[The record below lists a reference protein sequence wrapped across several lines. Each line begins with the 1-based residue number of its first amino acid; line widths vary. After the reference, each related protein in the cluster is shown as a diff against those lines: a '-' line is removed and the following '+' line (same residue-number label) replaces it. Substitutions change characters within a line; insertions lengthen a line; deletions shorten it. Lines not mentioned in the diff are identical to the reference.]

1 MHRTKQVTQTTY
13 SFANGQSGD
22 QPTEAELSVL
32 INQCGKM
39 RMLSHRAV
47 MIALLNSA
55 EATDTGSALDW
66 DAFQSAVQE
75 FETIAKALHRFG
87 ASGKMPE
94 LGRLVEAHG
103 AQLDKFLS
111 AARKISDST
120 AEQRT
125 AQLNSLADF
134 VAGPL
139 LATLNLIV
147 SGISQ
152 DLEQLL
158 ESDRIRMGQS
168 RQVIQ
173 ETVSEIAQ
181 ISQAVFMISVN
192 ASIEASRAGD
202 QGRGFA
208 ILANEIRTL
217 SQTSAKSVEALQ
229 EELKGFVA

>member
-1 MHRTKQVTQTTY
+1 MHGST
-13 SFANGQSGD
+13 NGTDTLTPSTAIAPAKD

-47 MIALLNSA
+47 MIALLNSTEGA
-55 EATDTGSALDW
+55 AATKLDW
-66 DAFQSAVQE
+66 TAFQAAVQE
-75 FETIAKALHRFG
+75 FDTIAKDLRRFG

-94 LGRLVEAHG
+94 LGRLVDAQG

-111 AARKISDST
+111 AARKVSDST

-125 AQLNSLADF
+125 RQLSSLADF

-139 LATLNLIV
+139 LATLNQMV
-147 SGISQ
+147 GGISE

-158 ESDRIRMGQS
+158 EADRSRMGKS